1 MELKT
6 INLPH
11 LPKKYKSIRKWWNGG
26 YTIHTEA
33 ETNGALKL
41 SKGCWES
48 AIVRKGV
55 RHAKEYVDISILEKA
70 FVDTDQDIVL
80 INHKEEKD
88 MPVARVGSVFVLRN
102 DPKRYY
108 ALTIKAGIVSV
119 RNLNGVS
126 EWSKTFVPEDNSK
139 ITFGEL
145 ESILPQNIGMNDLV
159 ILPEPEEIIELLKQ

>member
-6 INLPH
+6 TNLPH
-11 LPKKYKSIRKWWNGG
+11 LPKKYKSIRKWCTGG

-33 ETNGALKL
+33 ETDAALIL
-41 SKGCWES
+41 SKGGWES
-48 AIVRKGV
+48 AIIRKGV

-70 FVDTDQDIVL
+70 FVDTNQDIVL

-88 MPVARVGSVFVLRN
+88 TPVARVGSVFVLRN

-108 ALTIKAGIVSV
+108 ALTIRAGIVSV
-119 RNLNGVS
+119 RNLNGVT
-126 EWSKTFVPEDNSK
+126 EWSKTFEPEDINK

-145 ESILPQNIGMNDLV
+145 ESILPQNLEMNDLV
-159 ILPEPEEIIELLKQ
+159 ILPEPEEIIELLKR